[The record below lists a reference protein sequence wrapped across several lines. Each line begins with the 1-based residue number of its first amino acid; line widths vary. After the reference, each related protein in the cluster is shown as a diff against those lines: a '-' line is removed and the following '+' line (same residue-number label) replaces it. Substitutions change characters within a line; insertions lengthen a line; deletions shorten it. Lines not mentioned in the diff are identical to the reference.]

1 MPSDPPPSA
10 VPSVQKVPANGAGRG
25 TFRTLGGGGGGSEVL
40 LMLLADAR
48 LPTGAHTQS
57 AGLEPAMRN
66 GVSLADVPAYIRTR
80 LRTVV
85 AVEAGAAVVAR
96 HLAAGLVGGAEAGPV
111 GDEAAGDEAG
121 EEEAGEDEAGED
133 EAVKA
138 GSAVD
143 QAVGDMS
150 ADPVGAL
157 ASGLR
162 AVDDAWRARTVSPAL
177 RENAEVLGRGYARLV
192 TGLWP
197 DEPASAA
204 LRSVRRPTRAVAI
217 GVAGALAGLGG
228 PQVARLIGYDDA
240 QTVAAAAL
248 KLDPL
253 DPVVATGWVV
263 GVAGKI
269 DRMAAAVGALIDPAD
284 IPAAAA
290 PLIEQWAQVHAV
302 TTQRLFRA

>member
-1 MPSDPPPSA
+1 MPSDRASA
-10 VPSVQKVPANGAGRG
+10 PSVQKVPLGGAGRG
-25 TFRTLGGGGGGSEVL
+25 ASCTLGGADGGGTEVL

-57 AGLEPAMRN
+57 AGLEPAMRH

-96 HLAAGLVGGAEAGPV
+96 HLAAGVIGSPDDL
-111 GDEAAGDEAG
+111 AAG
-121 EEEAGEDEAGED
+121 
-133 EAVKA
+133 
-138 GSAVD
+138 
-143 QAVGDMS
+143 
-150 ADPVGAL
+150 
-157 ASGLR
+157 LR
-162 AVDDAWRARTVSPAL
+162 VVDDAWRARTVSPAL

-197 DEPASAA
+197 DAPASVA
-204 LRSVRRPTRAVAI
+204 LRAVRRPTRAVAI
-217 GVAGALAGLGG
+217 GVAGALAGLDG
-228 PQVARLIGYDDA
+228 PQVARLIGYDDT

-263 GVAGKI
+263 GAAADI
-269 DRMAAAVGALIDPAD
+269 DRLAAAVGALTTAAD
-284 IPAAAA
+284 IPAGTA
-290 PLIEQWAQVHAV
+290 PLIEQWAQQHAA

>member
-1 MPSDPPPSA
+1 MPSDPPPGA
-10 VPSVQKVPANGAGRG
+10 APSVQKVPANGSGRG
-25 TFRTLGGGGGGSEVL
+25 TSRTLGGSPGGSEVL

-57 AGLEPAMRN
+57 AGLEPAMRH
-66 GVSLADVPAYIRTR
+66 GVSLADVPGYIRTR

-96 HLAAGLVGGAEAGPV
+96 HLAAGAVGAPAVGPDPGLT
-111 GDEAAGDEAG
+111 GDPAGDRPGEPPDLAG
-121 EEEAGEDEAGED
+121 
-133 EAVKA
+133 VL
-138 GSAVD
+138 
-143 QAVGDMS
+143 
-150 ADPVGAL
+150 AD
-157 ASGLR
+157 GLR

-197 DEPASAA
+197 DAPASAA
-204 LRSVRRPTRAVAI
+204 LRAVRRPTRAVAI
-217 GVAGALAGLGG
+217 GVAGALAGLDGA
-228 PQVARLIGYDDA
+228 QVARLIGYDDA

-263 GVAGKI
+263 GVARDI
-269 DRMAAAVGALIDPAD
+269 ERMAASVAALTAAEQ
-284 IPAAAA
+284 IPASAA

>member
-1 MPSDPPPSA
+1 MPSDRA
-10 VPSVQKVPANGAGRG
+10 
-25 TFRTLGGGGGGSEVL
+25 LGGDGSGAQVL

-57 AGLEPAMRN
+57 AGLEPAMRH

-96 HLAAGLVGGAEAGPV
+96 HLAATPAADLTAGLTE
-111 GDEAAGDEAG
+111 
-121 EEEAGEDEAGED
+121 
-133 EAVKA
+133 
-138 GSAVD
+138 
-143 QAVGDMS
+143 
-150 ADPVGAL
+150 
-157 ASGLR
+157 
-162 AVDDAWRARTVSPAL
+162 VDDAWRARTISPAL

-197 DEPASAA
+197 DTAASAA
-204 LRSVRRPTRAVAI
+204 LRAVRRPTRAVSI
-217 GVAGALAGLGG
+217 GVAGALAGLDG
-228 PQVARLIGYDDA
+228 PQVARLIGYDDT

-263 GVAGKI
+263 CAAADI
-269 DRMAAAVGALIDPAD
+269 DRLAAAVGALTDAAD
-284 IPAAAA
+284 IPAGTA
-290 PLIEQWAQVHAV
+290 PLIEQWAQQHAV
-302 TTQRLFRA
+302 ATQRLFRS